1 MCVPRLPLPG
11 ETLLASDTLRDL
23 GGKGLNQ
30 AVAAQ
35 RAGADVTLIAP
46 IGNDSVADDVMA
58 MLKRENMP
66 FHGLLTRSGSS
77 DHSIVL
83 RAEDGENV
91 IVSYAGLVQGLGADE
106 ATAQVAAQSTGAV
119 LMQGNTTFDTTLA
132 VARAARTR
140 GLPVIINAAPFQ
152 DGFAELA
159 NYVDVVVLNEPE
171 AMQWTGRANTRD
183 AVQAI
188 GSAVAVVTGGSRG
201 CQVSLAGGP
210 PMMIDAP
217 RVTAVD
223 TTGAGDVFVG
233 TFVAQWLRAG
243 DAIHAARLG
252 VLAASDKV
260 TRAGTLSAF
269 PTGTVIDRLRLLVEA
284 SR

>member
-1 MCVPRLPLPG
+1 MCLPRLPQPG
-11 ETLLASDTLRDL
+11 ETLLASRVLRDL

-35 RAGADVTLIAP
+35 RAGAAVTLFAP
-46 IGNDSVADDVMA
+46 IGNDSVADDIMA
-58 MLKRENMP
+58 LLKRENMP
-66 FHGLLTRSGSS
+66 SHGLLTRSGNS
-77 DHSIVL
+77 DHSIVM

-91 IVSYAGLVQGLGADE
+91 IVSSAGLVQGLGADE
-106 ATAQVAAQSTGAV
+106 ATACVAAQSTGAV
-119 LMQGNTTFDTTLA
+119 LMQGNTSLATTLA
-132 VARAARTR
+132 VAHAARAL
-140 GLPVIINAAPFQ
+140 GLHVIFNAAPFQ

-159 NYVDVVVLNEPE
+159 NCVDVVVLNEPE
-171 AMQWTGRANTRD
+171 AMQWTGRAKTRD
-183 AVQAI
+183 AVRAI
-188 GSAVAVVTGGSRG
+188 GSAVAVVTAGSRG

-210 PMMIDAP
+210 PMTIDAP

-233 TFVAQWLRAG
+233 TFVAQWLRAS